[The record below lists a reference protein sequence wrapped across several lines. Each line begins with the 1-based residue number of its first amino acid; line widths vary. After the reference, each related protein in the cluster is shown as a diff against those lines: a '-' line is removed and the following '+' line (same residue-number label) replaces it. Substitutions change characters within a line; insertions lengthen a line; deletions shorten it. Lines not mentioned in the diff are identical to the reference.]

1 MCIMPD
7 VTFSVGA
14 RRYTLRCAPG
24 QEDHLLQIA
33 ASLDARVQPLAEV
46 ARNTDDRKLL
56 VMAAIALLD
65 EMAAANRG
73 SDGRGGAAIGDA
85 EAVQRDMEILR
96 GDVEALRNENAALR
110 EDNAALRAWA
120 DGMAARLTALS
131 GALGALAEEPPAD

>member
-1 MCIMPD
+1 MPD

-24 QEDHLLQIA
+24 QEDYLLSIA
-33 ASLDARVQPLAEV
+33 SSLDARVQPLAEV

-73 SDGRGGAAIGDA
+73 SDGRGGSSAGDS
-85 EAVQRDMEILR
+85 EALQRDV
-96 GDVEALRNENAALR
+96 DALRQENAALR
-110 EDNAALRAWA
+110 EENAALRAWA
-120 DGMAARLTALS
+120 DGMAARLAALS
-131 GALGALAEEPPAD
+131 GALGTLAEEPSAD